1 VSPRL
6 PPTSPPRLLA
16 NTAWNLAGQVV
27 PMLVGLAALPLLIRW
42 LGLDRFG
49 FLTLVWVLVG
59 YASIFD
65 FGLARVLIRV
75 VAARLAR
82 GDAEGAR
89 HIGRVG
95 ISCLGL
101 FGLLAGSVFALAT
114 PWLVQ
119 HVFKLPPGMEDESL
133 RAMWLLAA
141 SLPFVML
148 TSGYAGVLEAHQAF
162 RGLNLLR
169 AAIGIASY
177 AGPVLVAAWVPRVD
191 ALVCFSLALRAFTT
205 LAYDALA
212 RRDTGF
218 AFRPLWPD
226 AASARELFRLSGWVG
241 VSNIVS
247 PLLSY
252 LDRLLLGALVPVRAV
267 AFYATPYD
275 LVGRSMVLPQA
286 LMATLFPTA
295 AGVLPG
301 SDAARDLLLRTARQ
315 LFVLTLPVVFALSAL
330 ARPGLRLW
338 LGEDFAVQ
346 AVPVLQL
353 LALGVLFNMLA
364 QAPAMLIQAAG
375 QPRVMALLHL
385 VELPL
390 FVALLWALTLHW
402 GIVGTALAAVLRN
415 GLDGLAVLWLARR
428 DVARGALPWRAA
440 VAPVALTT
448 LLLGAAALPV
458 SAWGTLALLAAGLPA
473 FALNAWHRL
482 LRPHERLRLRR
493 LLARKP

>member
-1 VSPRL
+1 MSPR
-6 PPTSPPRLLA
+6 PAPRLLA

-49 FLTLVWVLVG
+49 FLTLVWALVG

-82 GDAEGAR
+82 GDAAGAQ

-101 FGLLAGSVFALAT
+101 FGLLSGAVFALGT

-119 HVFKLPPGMEDESL
+119 HVFKLPPGMEAESL

-148 TSGYAGVLEAHQAF
+148 TSGYAGVIEAHQAF
-162 RGLNLLR
+162 RGLNQLR
-169 AAIGIASY
+169 AVVGIASTL
-177 AGPVLVAAWVPRVD
+177 GPVIVSAWLPHIDAVVGLTLLLRVA
-191 ALVCFSLALRAFTT
+191 TT
-205 LAYDALA
+205 LAYDLLA
-212 RRDTGF
+212 RRGCD
-218 AFRPLWPD
+218 FRFHPQWPD
-226 AASARELFRLSGWVG
+226 RASAHELFTLSGWVG

-247 PLLSY
+247 PLLTY
-252 LDRLLLGALVPVRAV
+252 LDRLLLGALVPVRGV

-295 AGVLPG
+295 AGVPPG
-301 SDAARDLLLRTARQ
+301 SDAARELMLRTARQ
-315 LFVLTLPVVFALSAL
+315 LFVLTLPVVFALSVL

-338 LGEDFAVQ
+338 LGEEFASQ
-346 AVPVLQL
+346 AAPVLQL
-353 LALGVLFNMLA
+353 LALGVMFNMLA

-385 VELPL
+385 AELPL
-390 FVALLWALTLHW
+390 FVGVLWALTLHF
-402 GIVGTALAAVLRN
+402 GILGTALAAVLRN
-415 GLDGLAVLWLARR
+415 GLDGLAVLALARR

-440 VAPVALTT
+440 AAPAVLTVA
-448 LLLGAAALPV
+448 LLGAAALPV
-458 SAWGTLALLAAGLPA
+458 QAAPALVVLAAGLGA
-473 FALNAWHRL
+473 FALFAWQRL
-482 LRPHERLRLRR
+482 LHADERRGLQALLRR
-493 LLARKP
+493 RP